1 MSISMPR
8 FPFLVV
14 LFAAAGLPLQVNTAV
29 VPRSTTTATSGG
41 RQIMA
46 VLPAGSVSGIS
57 EELTVTEDL
66 GQPNSPTVFEG
77 SSGLK
82 FELTKSAEPQTPTN
96 ASALWVNGSDAGVLN
111 EGPDLM
117 GNALLR
123 RGNGTEPSYAE
134 IAPLAPPLLANTL
147 SCGDYDLTGQTFIGS
162 RVAAEKRSFTPLGRM
177 NNMDIRQRKHL
188 DQTKLQL
195 NATYVGLVGDF
206 TPAVR
211 WYWPLAGDGWVE
223 QTAFAVPESTEE
235 QPFDVS
241 SPQPIWIRFLN
252 VSQDGKLRHAQY
264 VNTFEQYPYYCRN
277 ATLRNSGA
285 LLPSPECD
293 GENAVAYY
301 AALLSFARYWND
313 TFTSEGSM
321 ELDLPSD
328 DIDTDAFAKHS
339 VARIMITRRDKY
351 HPRYGAPP
359 LYYASCCDGF
369 QDVFAADMAVFL
381 EWGLLPSAAGV
392 LDNFFTF
399 YMRRHAVVNYRGP
412 EIAQYGRTLTLIAQY
427 YWMSGGDPTGLLL
440 KHALKITDISGELG
454 P

>member
-1 MSISMPR
+1 MSSISMLGGPY
-8 FPFLVV
+8 FLVQA
-14 LFAAAGLPLQVNTAV
+14 LFAVAGLSLQVNTAGAA
-29 VPRSTTTATSGG
+29 STTAG

-96 ASALWVNGSDAGVLN
+96 ASALWVNGSDTGVLN

-123 RGNGTEPSYAE
+123 RGGGTEPSYAE

-147 SCGDYDLTGQTFIGS
+147 TCGDYELTGQTFIGS
-162 RVAAEKRSFTPLGRM
+162 RIAAEKRSFTPLGRM
-177 NNMDIRQRKHL
+177 NNLDIRQRKHL

-328 DIDTDAFAKHS
+328 GIDTDAFARHS

-427 YWMSGGDPTGLLL
+427 YRMSGGDPTGLLL

-454 P
+454 A